1 VEWTEFAWFC
11 IIYVD
16 VDPHSQ
22 CLTRN
27 VSVLRGSGT
36 QVPMVL
42 EHDSPP
48 HSYNPHTYHIHIKV
62 SFRWFTSKK
71 EVYVDHAE
79 KKDPLRR
86 SCIFECQ
93 KNTGKAH
100 AHTPVIFYLHLYI
113 VTSLPFPKLTTGTHY
128 RNQRSEDCRSF
139 G

>member
-1 VEWTEFAWFC
+1 VEWTEFAWLC

-42 EHDSPP
+42 DHDSPP
-48 HSYNPHTYHIHIKV
+48 HTYNPHTYHIHIKV

-71 EVYVDHAE
+71 EVYLDHPE

-93 KNTGKAH
+93 
-100 AHTPVIFYLHLYI
+100 
-113 VTSLPFPKLTTGTHY
+113 
-128 RNQRSEDCRSF
+128 
-139 G
+139 